1 MKTQAVFEVLPAWE
15 ASARKAS
22 AELRVAEALE
32 SLARGVAELPLRPE
46 ERREVEG
53 LLWRLYEA
61 LGAPVEGLI

>member
-1 MKTQAVFEVLPAWE
+1 MFEVLPMWE
-15 ASARKAS
+15 ASARKAP

-32 SLARGVAELPLRPE
+32 SLAREVSKLPLRPE

-61 LGAPVEGLI
+61 LGAPVEGLMG